1 MTPPVLV
8 AHRGYARH
16 YPENTLPAVEAAVA
30 AGARFVEVD
39 VQLTKDGVPVLF
51 HDRALDRLCGVPGA
65 VQGRTAAELSALRA
79 SFFDRFGYKY
89 AQVGIATLAEL
100 ADFLAQHPAIT
111 AFVELKRIA
120 VEARGAAALVRAV
133 RDNLQAVARQCVL
146 ISYSL
151 AALAEARAQG
161 VERIGVVVD
170 KWKERRSSSI
180 ARLRPD
186 YLFCDL
192 DGLPR
197 FGSLR
202 FAGAKVVIFEVDD
215 AGVALN
221 LARRGVDM
229 IETFACGEL
238 ARDLEIAAGATQ

>member
-1 MTPPVLV
+1 MTLPALV

-16 YPENTLPAVEAAVA
+16 YPENTLPAIGAAVA
-30 AGARFVEVD
+30 ADARFVEVD

-51 HDRALDRLCGVPGA
+51 HDRTLDRLCGAPGA
-65 VQGRTAAELSALRA
+65 VRAHTAAELKELRA

-100 ADFLAQHPAIT
+100 ADFLAGHPAVT

-120 VEARGAAALVRAV
+120 VESHGAETLVRTV
-133 RDNLQAVARQCVL
+133 RESLRPVAGQCVL

-151 AALAEARAQG
+151 AALVEARSQG
-161 VERIGVVVD
+161 VERIGVVLD
-170 KWKERRSSSI
+170 KWKERRSNGI

-197 FGSLR
+197 FGTLR
-202 FAGAKVVIFEVDD
+202 VAGAKVVIFEVDE
-215 AGVALN
+215 ARTALR

-238 ARDLEIAAGATQ
+238 ARALEIAAGDTQ